1 MSGVAEAAATARHL
15 AARLRRSLDWLAP
28 HLPLDAETLP
38 VLDTAHG
45 EALDAFLLRFENLAN
60 HLQDSVFR
68 RIAVEEEGRDPSRMS
83 RRDVVE
89 LMDRLGRVPSAAAFL
104 DAARVRNILSHVYP
118 DEPAKS
124 AAILN
129 RAAVAAGVLL
139 ETVAMLP
146 ESGA

>member
-1 MSGVAEAAATARHL
+1 MAEAVGTARHL

-28 HLPLDAETLP
+28 HLLLDAETLP
-38 VLDTAHG
+38 VLDAAHG

-60 HLQDSVFR
+60 HLQGSVFR
-68 RIAVEEEGRDPSRMS
+68 RIAMEEEGRDPARMS

-89 LMDRLGRVPSAAAFL
+89 LMDRLGRIPSAAAFL
-104 DAARVRNILSHVYP
+104 DAARIRNILFHVYP

-124 AAILN
+124 AAILD
-129 RAAVAAGVLL
+129 RAAAARVLL

-146 ESGA
+146 EAGA